1 MISLRGIGSTRWDD
15 REGQTTAGSVGMST
29 IWLRLLVAGAVI
41 IVLCLGAL
49 EIVADRARVLQDST
63 PPVENADEPER
74 SWERN

>member
-1 MISLRGIGSTRWDD
+1 
-15 REGQTTAGSVGMST
+15 MST